1 MKRRTLLMSSSIIPA
16 AFAADALATP
26 SAQDSQLS
34 KMDPDFSAIEDY
46 LLKKEMPKA
55 GEMSVKNRTMIT
67 LAALTT
73 ISGATRLH
81 QATADALKAGMSVV
95 EIKETLYQCA
105 PYIGITRV
113 ESALVEV
120 NDALQ
125 KLGQNP
131 IPTSQ
136 STVNE
141 DTRFEKGL
149 AVQKGIFGNAI
160 DKMHASTPENQA
172 YISKQA
178 LTAYCFGDFYT
189 RTGLDLKARELIT
202 FTAIMCLGGCEP
214 QLKAHTTANLSVGN
228 SKQDLIDTI
237 MVAMPYIG
245 FPRTLNALAVVNE
258 IAK

>member
-46 LLKKEMPKA
+46 FLKKEMPKA

-73 ISGATRLH
+73 ISGVTRLH

-120 NDALQ
+120 NDAL
-125 KLGQNP
+125 
-131 IPTSQ
+131 
-136 STVNE
+136 
-141 DTRFEKGL
+141 
-149 AVQKGIFGNAI
+149 
-160 DKMHASTPENQA
+160 
-172 YISKQA
+172 
-178 LTAYCFGDFYT
+178 
-189 RTGLDLKARELIT
+189 
-202 FTAIMCLGGCEP
+202 
-214 QLKAHTTANLSVGN
+214 
-228 SKQDLIDTI
+228 
-237 MVAMPYIG
+237 
-245 FPRTLNALAVVNE
+245 
-258 IAK
+258 

>member
-1 MKRRTLLMSSSIIPA
+1 
-16 AFAADALATP
+16 
-26 SAQDSQLS
+26 
-34 KMDPDFSAIEDY
+34 
-46 LLKKEMPKA
+46 
-55 GEMSVKNRTMIT
+55 
-67 LAALTT
+67 
-73 ISGATRLH
+73 
-81 QATADALKAGMSVV
+81 
-95 EIKETLYQCA
+95 
-105 PYIGITRV
+105 
-113 ESALVEV
+113 
-120 NDALQ
+120 
-125 KLGQNP
+125 
-131 IPTSQ
+131 
-136 STVNE
+136 
-141 DTRFEKGL
+141 
-149 AVQKGIFGNAI
+149 VQKGIFGNAI

-214 QLKAHTTANLSVGN
+214 QLKAHTAANLSVGN

>member
-16 AFAADALATP
+16 AFATEALATP
-26 SAQDSQLS
+26 SAQENQLS
-34 KMDPDFSAIEDY
+34 KTDPDFSAIEDY
-46 LLKKEMPKA
+46 LLKNEMPQA
-55 GEMSVKNRTMIT
+55 GQMSVKNRTMIT
-67 LAALTT
+67 LATLTT
-73 ISGATRLH
+73 ISGVTRIH
-81 QATADALKAGMSVV
+81 QATEEALKAGMSVV

-113 ESALVEV
+113 ESALLEV

-131 IPTSQ
+131 IPASQ

-141 DTRFEKGL
+141 NTRVEKGL

-172 YISKQA
+172 YINKQA

-189 RTGLDLKARELIT
+189 RTGLDLRDRELIT
-202 FTAIMCLGGCEP
+202 LTAIMCLGGCEP
-214 QLKAHTTANLSVGN
+214 QLKAHTAANLSAGN
-228 SKQDLIDTI
+228 SKQELIDTI
-237 MVAMPYIG
+237 MVALPYTG
-245 FPRTLNALAVVNE
+245 FQITLHSLSVFH
-258 IAK
+258 

>member
-1 MKRRTLLMSSSIIPA
+1 
-16 AFAADALATP
+16 
-26 SAQDSQLS
+26 
-34 KMDPDFSAIEDY
+34 
-46 LLKKEMPKA
+46 MPKA

-73 ISGATRLH
+73 ISGVTRLH

-141 DTRFEKGL
+141 TTRFEKGL
-149 AVQKGIFGNAI
+149 AVQKGILV
-160 DKMHASTPENQA
+160 TPLTKCMRQHPKIKP
-172 YISKQA
+172 IS
-178 LTAYCFGDFYT
+178 
-189 RTGLDLKARELIT
+189 
-202 FTAIMCLGGCEP
+202 
-214 QLKAHTTANLSVGN
+214 AN
-228 SKQDLIDTI
+228 
-237 MVAMPYIG
+237 
-245 FPRTLNALAVVNE
+245 RH
-258 IAK
+258 